1 MMETIIS
8 LLEKFGL
15 PTVFCVYLMVY
26 QQRRQDRQLAI
37 LTSLTTVVVVLAKVW
52 DVDVDAILRAQSE
65 DDGRDDESQE

>member
-1 MMETIIS
+1 MDVFIS

-37 LTSLTTVVVVLAKVW
+37 LMSLTTVVVVLAKVW
-52 DVDVDAILRAQSE
+52 DVDVDAILKAQNNE
-65 DDGRDDESQE
+65 DDSESQE

>member
-1 MMETIIS
+1 MDVFIS

-15 PTVFCVYLMVY
+15 PTVFCIYLMVY

-52 DVDVDAILRAQSE
+52 DVDVDAILRAQNEDNSE
-65 DDGRDDESQE
+65 SNEE